1 MDINRARKKDK
12 KREDPDFGVIKMM
25 FSLRFKLLA
34 FMNTV
39 HDLICN
45 QVEKKV
51 QIFCCN
57 SFYKNNFY
65 INRFTNQLTSF

>member
-1 MDINRARKKDK
+1 MDINRARKRDK
-12 KREDPDFGVIKMM
+12 NKEDPDVSVIKMM

-45 QVEKKV
+45 QVEKK
-51 QIFCCN
+51 
-57 SFYKNNFY
+57 
-65 INRFTNQLTSF
+65 